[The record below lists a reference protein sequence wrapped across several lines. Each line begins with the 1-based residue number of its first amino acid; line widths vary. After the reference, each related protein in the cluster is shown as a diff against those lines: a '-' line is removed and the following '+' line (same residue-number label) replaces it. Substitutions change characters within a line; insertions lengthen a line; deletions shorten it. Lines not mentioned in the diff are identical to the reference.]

1 MKKMMTTEAG
11 AKPMFGYGVTKER
24 TLSENV
30 LQLVLRY
37 ARQRLFRWSDLG
49 YGEDTDPHEYGVARS
64 RYHNRISEALD
75 CDRELVEEAF
85 VKAAEPFGVR
95 IEKGYVVN
103 GTMKD
108 DEDFTKIYDSFCDN
122 LLEVALRENA
132 EDRHPNRITEAQ
144 LDEIAKNPP
153 MVMPSMCCKEKS
165 NDGGD

>member
-1 MKKMMTTEAG
+1 
-11 AKPMFGYGVTKER
+11 MFGYGVTKER
-24 TLSENV
+24 TLSESI
-30 LQLVLRY
+30 LRLVLRY

-49 YGEDTDPHEYGVARS
+49 YGEDTDPYEYGIARS
-64 RYHNRISEALD
+64 RYHNRIAEALD

-122 LLEVALRENA
+122 LLEVALRGNA
-132 EDRHPNRITEAQ
+132 EDRHPNRITQKQ
-144 LDEIAKNPP
+144 LDEIVKNPP
-153 MVMPSMCCKEKS
+153 VGMPEL
-165 NDGGD
+165 